1 MKRLALLF
9 VITAGIL
16 WGTSGLF
23 VSVIAPYGI
32 SSIQMS
38 FIRGSVSFLIIS
50 AFTFIFRRRA
60 FRTSLRL
67 IPLFALVGLS
77 LFGTAGCYYS
87 SMQMTSVST
96 AVILMYTAPIYV
108 SVFSLLVWKE
118 KFTKSKVIALIT
130 IFVGCCLVSG
140 IVGGISFNAMGI
152 LLGFLSGISY
162 AVYNILTKLLMKLEC
177 DPLSVTVYG
186 FFFMSLFSGIVSKPH
201 LAIKAA
207 VLNPHPLILLF
218 IGLGVI
224 TFVLPYFLYTL
235 SMRSLPCG
243 TVSALGIIEP
253 LSATVFGVMLLN
265 ESLSVFSV
273 IGIIMILI
281 STVILGRS
289 DGDSNKEFEAKK

>member
-50 AFTFIFRRRA
+50 AFTLIFNRRA

-96 AVILMYTAPIYV
+96 AV
-108 SVFSLLVWKE
+108 SRLL
-118 KFTKSKVIALIT
+118 LIR
-130 IFVGCCLVSG
+130 
-140 IVGGISFNAMGI
+140 
-152 LLGFLSGISY
+152 
-162 AVYNILTKLLMKLEC
+162 
-177 DPLSVTVYG
+177 DPV
-186 FFFMSLFSGIVSKPH
+186 
-201 LAIKAA
+201 
-207 VLNPHPLILLF
+207 
-218 IGLGVI
+218 
-224 TFVLPYFLYTL
+224 
-235 SMRSLPCG
+235 PCRTSHSRWYEAG
-243 TVSALGIIEP
+243 T
-253 LSATVFGVMLLN
+253 
-265 ESLSVFSV
+265 
-273 IGIIMILI
+273 
-281 STVILGRS
+281 
-289 DGDSNKEFEAKK
+289 EACTPCHVAYR